1 MQKRNSLSIC
11 PYLRWKS
18 FLFLKIKYYY
28 HNNSRTILI
37 KTDQEKDRLIRIC
50 NKTLGESL
58 ETKIRIKALDNNKI
72 NNNNN
77 NNNNFKIKGFL
88 IKRVGVKNMVSK
100 SPAIINNKI
109 NWWAEV
115 AFAIFFWMAIV
126 KEEIIA
132 NTVTIIRWK
141 MILNWNLQLIF
152 QMVKNRTLYA
162 G

>member
-1 MQKRNSLSIC
+1 M
-11 PYLRWKS
+11 
-18 FLFLKIKYYY
+18 KI

-109 NWWAEV
+109 N
-115 AFAIFFWMAIV
+115 
-126 KEEIIA
+126 
-132 NTVTIIRWK
+132 
-141 MILNWNLQLIF
+141 
-152 QMVKNRTLYA
+152 
-162 G
+162 